1 MRELAPAARG
11 SQDAGSRNLVFTFQ
25 LSTVVMPQLWMGFA
39 TRIGLGAPC
48 MFRPLIRK
56 AGKVPK
62 EAGLD
67 AGAGDENGGGE
78 VFTESPPRSTKRCT
92 IAIGPAVQKYYFQF
106 DLGSF

>member
-78 VFTESPPRSTKRCT
+78 VSTATVHKEVHDGDRACSSE
-92 IAIGPAVQKYYFQF
+92 ILFPVRFGFI
-106 DLGSF
+106 LS

>member
-1 MRELAPAARG
+1 
-11 SQDAGSRNLVFTFQ
+11 
-25 LSTVVMPQLWMGFA
+25 MGFA

-62 EAGLD
+62 EAGLY

-78 VFTESPPRSTKRCT
+78 VSTATVHKEVHDRDRACSSE
-92 IAIGPAVQKYYFQF
+92 ILFPVRFGFI
-106 DLGSF
+106 LS